1 MSLIDQIKARITQAM
16 KARNTVEKEVLR
28 VALGEMQIAETR
40 AGALSDD
47 EAAAIVRKLLK
58 SNHETLGLT
67 ADAEQK
73 QTLTQEIAILESL
86 LPKTL
91 SVDEIVTQLAPVAEQ
106 LRAAKSSGQATG
118 IAVKHLK
125 SADAN
130 VGGKDVAAAVE
141 RIRSGP

>member
-1 MSLIDQIKARITQAM
+1 MTLVEQIKARISQAM
-16 KARNTVEKEVLR
+16 KARNTIEKEILR

-40 AGALSDD
+40 AGSLSDD

-91 SVDEIVTQLAPVAEQ
+91 GVDEIVTQLAPLAEQ
-106 LRAAKSSGQATG
+106 LRAAKSAGQATG

-141 RIRSGP
+141 RIRSST